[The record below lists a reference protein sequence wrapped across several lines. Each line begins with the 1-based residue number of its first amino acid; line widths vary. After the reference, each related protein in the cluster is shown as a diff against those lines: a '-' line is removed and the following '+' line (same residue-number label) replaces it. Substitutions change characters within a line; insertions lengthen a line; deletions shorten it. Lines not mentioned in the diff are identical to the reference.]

1 MNEEELQ
8 KLLLAAKNTLQQGDQ
23 DGAIKL
29 YEDIASK
36 DPNNAEAHMRL
47 AELYTG
53 KGLKDQASRELL
65 LLGDA
70 YYESRLFKNALRY
83 FQKVLEL
90 DPGQID
96 ARTKAA
102 EIYVNEEME
111 REAKLEYLAIA
122 EYYLSSADMNKA
134 EEFAGKA
141 INLKSIEAHYIMGL
155 VHFKRGMYKEAA
167 VSLETLCKIKVNH
180 VGALI
185 HLGFSQI
192 ENGKFTDS
200 IAAFERVMK
209 IEPASIDALKGLT
222 DAFARKGSSMEA
234 AGYYTKAIDA
244 MLKAK
249 VFEDAL
255 KFGLQYIK
263 GSPTK
268 PEGHYG
274 LGQVYEAKGI
284 GREAVS
290 SYKLAGDLFL
300 KQKAEIKAKE
310 AYDKAD
316 ALEKTMPA
324 DAPVRTPVEQIKQ
337 PAVPPAA
344 IPQKNDDL
352 IIERT
357 GVKSAEPA
365 VLKPR
370 LDPIRESF
378 MQAAPAV
385 PKEEVKKE
393 IETPKPA
400 PIVQEVTPLTE
411 AKGDVDELFEQTEKH
426 MKDGFFEKAIEIYR
440 VILKKEPR
448 NNTVR
453 QKLHQAYILLAQQE
467 EEIAGKTASKK
478 SDAPKEKKSKI
489 SYL

>member
-255 KFGLQYIK
+255 KFGLQYI
-263 GSPTK
+263 
-268 PEGHYG
+268 
-274 LGQVYEAKGI
+274 
-284 GREAVS
+284 
-290 SYKLAGDLFL
+290 
-300 KQKAEIKAKE
+300 
-310 AYDKAD
+310 
-316 ALEKTMPA
+316 
-324 DAPVRTPVEQIKQ
+324 
-337 PAVPPAA
+337 
-344 IPQKNDDL
+344 
-352 IIERT
+352 
-357 GVKSAEPA
+357 
-365 VLKPR
+365 
-370 LDPIRESF
+370 
-378 MQAAPAV
+378 
-385 PKEEVKKE
+385 
-393 IETPKPA
+393 
-400 PIVQEVTPLTE
+400 
-411 AKGDVDELFEQTEKH
+411 
-426 MKDGFFEKAIEIYR
+426 
-440 VILKKEPR
+440 
-448 NNTVR
+448 
-453 QKLHQAYILLAQQE
+453 
-467 EEIAGKTASKK
+467 
-478 SDAPKEKKSKI
+478 
-489 SYL
+489 